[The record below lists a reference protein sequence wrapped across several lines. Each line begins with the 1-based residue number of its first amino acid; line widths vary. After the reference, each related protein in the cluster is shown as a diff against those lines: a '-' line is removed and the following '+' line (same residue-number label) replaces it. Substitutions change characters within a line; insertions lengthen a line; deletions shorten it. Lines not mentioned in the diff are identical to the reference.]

1 MDYFCA
7 DTHFSHANILRYCDR
22 PFKDTQEMDNIM
34 LKNLA
39 VLEPTDTLRFIGD
52 FTMRGEESYKW
63 FSTILSKIPCRKIMI
78 LGNHDKLNPF
88 KYIDVGFESV
98 HTSLVFGKYFL
109 AHDPAWLAA
118 MPKEYVMLCGHV
130 HGLFK
135 TQVDQQGR
143 LAVNVGV
150 DVWDFKPVSL
160 EQIEKLIEEK
170 NFT

>member
-1 MDYFCA
+1 MEYFSS
-7 DTHFSHANILRYCDR
+7 DPHFSHANIIKYCNR
-22 PFKDTQEMDNIM
+22 PFKDTQEMDKVM

-39 VLEPTDTLRFIGD
+39 VPGPDDTLYMIGD

-63 FSTILSKIPCRKIMI
+63 FSTILSKIPCRKILI

-88 KYIDVGFESV
+88 KYIECGFESV
-98 HTSLVFGKYFL
+98 HTSLVVGKYFL

-135 TQVDQQGR
+135 TQRDSIGR
-143 LAVNVGV
+143 LAINVGV

-160 EQIEKLIEEK
+160 GQIEQIELV
-170 NFT
+170 